1 MSDRI
6 SIDAEAFA
14 ASGQTLQGKVS
25 LQDLDARSHSPDI
38 ADLAAAVSY
47 SLDAGRD
54 DWDRIRLRL
63 RLAGSL
69 KLCCQRCLQP
79 FDFELDETAQ
89 VVLFA
94 DEEALARIRSEHIG
108 FVFPGENLL
117 PHQTAR
123 QNIELPMR
131 MRGEKADEGW
141 YSSVVRTMG
150 IAGVMDELP
159 SRLPRAMQ
167 QRVAVARAILGRP
180 AIILAD
186 DPAHSLDSR
195 ASLEIVELLRLCVRE
210 FGQTVLMATQ
220 DLAEAALAERVIL
233 FSDGGV
239 AGEISE
245 PTPVSILTALEALSL
260 RSGPG

>member
-1 MSDRI
+1 MTDILSASSLTKVYGEGPLAVRALNEV
-6 SIDAEAFA
+6 SLAFPRGRFA
-14 ASGQTLQGKVS
+14 AILGPSGAGKSAFLHIVGG
-25 LQDLDARSHSPDI
+25 LDAPTSGSVTV
-38 ADLAAAVSY
+38 ADL
-47 SLDAGRD
+47 
-54 DWDRIRLRL
+54 
-63 RLAGSL
+63 
-69 KLCCQRCLQP
+69 
-79 FDFELDETAQ
+79 ELP
-89 VVLFA
+89 FA

-131 MRGEKADEGW
+131 LRGEKADEGW

-159 SRLPRAMQ
+159 ARLPRAMQ
-167 QRVAVARAILGRP
+167 QRVAVARAVLGRP
-180 AIILAD
+180 SVVLAD
-186 DPAHSLDSR
+186 DPAHSLDAR

-210 FGQTVLMATQ
+210 FGQTVLMSTQ

-239 AGEISE
+239 AGEISD